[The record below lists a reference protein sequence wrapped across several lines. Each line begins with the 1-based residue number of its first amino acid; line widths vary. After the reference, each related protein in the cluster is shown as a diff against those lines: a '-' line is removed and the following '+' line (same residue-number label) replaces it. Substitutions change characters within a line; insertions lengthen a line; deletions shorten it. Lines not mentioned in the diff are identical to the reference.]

1 MSPSKRTWLALLFSF
16 LLSLPLFAQTDPSET
31 LTSLEQTARTSVTDI
46 ARLRIEKWK
55 TDGGTKKNAQSDSES
70 IERNMGSALPELIGK
85 VRSAPNDLN
94 ANFKLYRNL
103 DVLYDVFSR
112 FAETAGAFGSKEEF
126 QSLAKDLDGLDAAR
140 RALADRMDALTA
152 STQNELAQ
160 YRNQVKAAQSSAAAA
175 PPKKIVIDDSE
186 PDKKTSTKK
195 KKPAAKPADPA
206 AANSSNS
213 GSSTPK

>member
-1 MSPSKRTWLALLFSF
+1 MFPSKRTWLALLFCS
-16 LLSLPLFAQTDPSET
+16 LLSLPAFAQTDASAT
-31 LTSLEQTARTSVTDI
+31 LSSLEQTARSSVSDI
-46 ARLRIEKWK
+46 SHLRIEKWK
-55 TDGGTKKNAQSDSES
+55 ADGGTRKSAQSDSDS
-70 IERNMGSALPELIGK
+70 IQRNMDSALPELIAK
-85 VRSAPNDLN
+85 VRSAPDDLN

-140 RALADRMDALTA
+140 RAMANRLDGLTT

-160 YRNQVKAAQSSAAAA
+160 YRNQARAAQSAAAAA

-186 PDKKTSTKK
+186 PEKKTATKK
-195 KKPAAKPADPA
+195 KKPAAKPADTSNPS
-206 AANSSNS
+206 SSNS
-213 GSSTPK
+213 ASAAPK